1 VINDIANLE
10 ITAPPLA
17 MMCLACSG
25 SVIRPTAAVGKFAS
39 VRMAVAKVSVSS
51 LLVAFP
57 HARIPRH

>member
-1 VINDIANLE
+1 MARAKK
-10 ITAPPLA
+10 TASASPLA

-25 SVIRPTAAVGKFAS
+25 SVVRPIAAAGKFAS
-39 VRMAVAKVSVSS
+39 VRMAVAKVSGRS

>member
-1 VINDIANLE
+1 
-10 ITAPPLA
+10 
-17 MMCLACSG
+17 MMCLAASG

-39 VRMAVAKVSVSS
+39 VRMAVAKVSGSS